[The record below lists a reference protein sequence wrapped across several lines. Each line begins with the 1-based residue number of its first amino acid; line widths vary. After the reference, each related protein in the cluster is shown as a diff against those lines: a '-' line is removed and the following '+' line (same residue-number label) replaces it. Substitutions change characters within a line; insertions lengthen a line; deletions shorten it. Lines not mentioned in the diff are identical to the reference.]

1 MKCDGLTIGEKFMWK
16 ELLNLYWIFVK
27 MGAVCFGGGYAM
39 LPILERE
46 LVLKRGWVTKE
57 EIIDY
62 YALGQCTP
70 GVIAVNTSTFVG
82 NKLAGNFGWNY
93 SYSWLY
99 NTIYCNYNHYRNFT

>member
-1 MKCDGLTIGEKFMWK
+1 MWK

-70 GVIAVNTSTFVG
+70 GVTFFTSRFG
-82 NKLAGNFGWNY
+82 GLAQLARAPALQAGGQRFE
-93 SYSWLY
+93 SVILH
-99 NTIYCNYNHYRNFT
+99 TREH

>member
-46 LVLKRGWVTKE
+46 LVLNVEVFTA
-57 EIIDY
+57 I
-62 YALGQCTP
+62 TP
-70 GVIAVNTSTFVG
+70 GV
-82 NKLAGNFGWNY
+82 
-93 SYSWLY
+93 
-99 NTIYCNYNHYRNFT
+99 H

>member
-46 LVLKRGWVTKE
+46 LVLKE
-57 EIIDY
+57 
-62 YALGQCTP
+62 
-70 GVIAVNTSTFVG
+70 VG
-82 NKLAGNFGWNY
+82 
-93 SYSWLY
+93 
-99 NTIYCNYNHYRNFT
+99 